1 MYAGD
6 GTNDVG
12 GLRTADVGVAVV
24 GTTNISEVIEKEEQ
38 SKKEEQ
44 EFNRRMKE
52 LQRDTN
58 IPIKRKFTM
67 ITEMNQERMRKR
79 QTGGMGMLADD

>member
-1 MYAGD
+1 
-6 GTNDVG
+6 
-12 GLRTADVGVAVV
+12 
-24 GTTNISEVIEKEEQ
+24 
-38 SKKEEQ
+38 
-44 EFNRRMKE
+44 MKE

-67 ITEMNQERMRKR
+67 MTEMNQERMRKR